1 MWRTAQR
8 AIVQPMN
15 DRMHITRRGPQGP
28 AIEVDG
34 LVKRYGPTVAVDQL
48 SFTAAYGRVTA
59 LIGPNGAG
67 KTTTLRALL
76 GLIRPTAGSLTI
88 GGHRYQ
94 ELDCPAKVVGALL
107 DARTAHPGR
116 RAREHL
122 RIIALAAG
130 ISFTRAD
137 ELLALVELDT
147 AADRRVGTF
156 SLGMRQRLG
165 LAAALLG
172 DPSILVLD
180 EPANGLDP
188 QGIRWLRDLM
198 RSLASDGRAVLLSSH
213 VLAEVA
219 QTADDTIV
227 IGSGRVLLQAQL
239 AELLAEHA
247 GGVRVTGPEAAAL
260 ATILRHDGAHVLDIA
275 PDAIIVQDRSEDH
288 VLHTIARHQ
297 LLIDELL
304 PLGSTLEEI
313 YLELTTRRQ
322 S

>member
-1 MWRTAQR
+1 
-8 AIVQPMN
+8 MN
-15 DRMHITRRGPQGP
+15 DRTYIALGGLHGP

-34 LVKRYGPTVAVDQL
+34 LVKRYGLTVAADQL

-76 GLIRPTAGSLTI
+76 GLIRPTAGSVTI
-88 GGHRYQ
+88 SGHRYQ
-94 ELDCPAKVVGALL
+94 ELDGPAKTVGALL

-130 ISFTRAD
+130 ISFARVD
-137 ELLALVELDT
+137 ELLGLVELDK
-147 AADRRVGTF
+147 AADRRVGSF
-156 SLGMRQRLG
+156 SVGMRQRLG

-188 QGIRWLRDLM
+188 QGIRWLRDLI

-219 QTADDTIV
+219 QTADDIV
-227 IGSGRVLLQAQL
+227 IIGSGRALLQAQL
-239 AELLAEHA
+239 DELLAEHTA
-247 GGVRVTGPEAAAL
+247 GVRITGPEAAAL
-260 ATILRHDGAHVLDIA
+260 AAILRHDGARVLDTA
-275 PDAIIVQDRSEDH
+275 PNAIMVQDRSEDH
-288 VLHTIARHQ
+288 VLRTIARHQ

-313 YLELTTRRQ
+313 YLELTTARRQ